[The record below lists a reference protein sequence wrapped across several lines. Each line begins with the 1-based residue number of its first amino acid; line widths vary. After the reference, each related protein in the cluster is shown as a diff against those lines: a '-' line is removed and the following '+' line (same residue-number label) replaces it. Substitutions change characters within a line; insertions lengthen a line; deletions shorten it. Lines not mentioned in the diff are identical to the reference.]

1 MTYHID
7 AIYDNGVLKPLEPL
21 VLPDQSRVTITVE
34 SAETSAATSDV
45 LAKQQAALDTAR
57 QAVKAMQQHRNNDGW
72 SVVDHDKL
80 LYGGEC

>member
-21 VLPDQSRVTITVE
+21 ILPDQSRVKVTVE
-34 SAETSAATSDV
+34 SVETNAAAPDV
-45 LAKQQAALDTAR
+45 LAKQQAALDEAR
-57 QAVKAMQQHRNNDGW
+57 RAVKAMQQHQNRDGW

-80 LYGGEC
+80 LYGGET